1 MAPGCESISQHSGRD
16 TMHGTGRSLVLTSI
30 LGALTASPLAAQTD
44 MRFGPTAPTTVL
56 TAAQR
61 TFAESYVAAV
71 TGMDIEHYKFLLHPA
86 TLACMNS
93 DNADYFRLIFDHRI
107 GKDANHP
114 RVSVEKLP
122 EKVRVIDAMNAR
134 GWRYPVSPTHAFHIN
149 LISTSPTR
157 STMVVFA
164 ILDDGAWYE
173 ILPCPSG
180 NALDEL
186 RQARVAIALEQR
198 KR

>member
-1 MAPGCESISQHSGRD
+1 MRSTA
-16 TMHGTGRSLVLTSI
+16 RSLVLTSI
-30 LGALTASPLAAQTD
+30 LGAFTASPIAAQTYV
-44 MRFGPTAPTTVL
+44 RFGATAPTTVL

-61 TFAESYVAAV
+61 TFAESYIAAV
-71 TGMDIEHYKFLLHPA
+71 TGIDIELYKLHLHPM

-93 DNADYFRLIFDHRI
+93 DNADYFKLIFDHRI
-107 GKDANHP
+107 GKDTNHP
-114 RVSVEKLP
+114 RVSVERLP
-122 EKVRVIDAMNAR
+122 EKARVIDAMNAR
-134 GWRYPVSPTHAFHIN
+134 GWRYPVHPTHAFHIN
-149 LISTSPTR
+149 LVSTSPIR

-180 NALDEL
+180 SALDEL

>member
-1 MAPGCESISQHSGRD
+1 MRSI
-16 TMHGTGRSLVLTSI
+16 TRSLVLTSI
-30 LGALTASPLAAQTD
+30 LGALTASPLAAQTYV
-44 MRFGPTAPTTVL
+44 RFGTTAPTTVL
-56 TAAQR
+56 TTAQR
-61 TFAESYVAAV
+61 IFAEAYVDAV
-71 TGMDIEHYKFLLHPA
+71 TGMDIERYKYLLHPR

-114 RVSVEKLP
+114 RLSVEKLP

-134 GWRYPVSPTHAFHIN
+134 GWNYPVTPTHAFHIN
-149 LISTSPTR
+149 LVSTSPTR

-164 ILDDGAWYE
+164 ILDDGVWYE
-173 ILPCPSG
+173 ILPCPTGS
-180 NALDEL
+180 ALNEM

>member
-1 MAPGCESISQHSGRD
+1 MRSTA
-16 TMHGTGRSLVLTSI
+16 RSLVLTSI
-30 LGALTASPLAAQTD
+30 LGALTASPLAAQAE
-44 MRFGPTAPTTVL
+44 MRFGHSAPTTVL
-56 TAAQR
+56 TAAQT

-71 TGMDIEHYKFLLHPA
+71 TRMDIERYKLHLHST

-93 DNADYFRLIFDHRI
+93 DNADYFKLIFDHRI
-107 GKDANHP
+107 GKDTNHP
-114 RVSVEKLP
+114 RVSVERLP
-122 EKVRVIDAMNAR
+122 EKARVIDAMNAR
-134 GWRYPVSPTHAFHIN
+134 GWRYPVTPTHAFHIN
-149 LISTSPTR
+149 LVSTSPTR

-164 ILDDGAWYE
+164 ILDDDVWYE

-180 NALDEL
+180 HALDEM